1 MEYNAQSTGS
11 QGMNNITHANDRS
24 TFEHEVLEAD
34 VPVIVDFW
42 ATWCG
47 PCTAVAP
54 ELQRLA
60 DEHDGT
66 LKVVKVDVDLN
77 QEIAAE
83 YGIQSSPTIALFLQG
98 QWVAATT
105 GAKTSRTIEREL
117 GLEGSQL

>member
-1 MEYNAQSTGS
+1 MV
-11 QGMNNITHANDRS
+11 MDNITYANDRS
-24 TFEHEVLEAD
+24 TFEREVLEAD
-34 VPVIVDFW
+34 IPVIVDFW

-60 DEHDGT
+60 DENGGT

-83 YGIQSSPTIALFLQG
+83 YGIQSIPTFALFRQG